1 MNTNERLTQISTVL
15 EATKTGWPFL
25 LEILNEQVR
34 VLTEQLV
41 NQDNEQ
47 TRGRIKALLWVM
59 ELPDTLTQEREGIR
73 AGLSEQDPAD

>member
-47 TRGRIKALLWVM
+47 TRGRIKQLLWVM
-59 ELPDTLTQEREGIR
+59 ELPETLTQEREGIR